1 MERSLE
7 MAQTKLAALLCAA
20 LMLSGCH
27 MMSWRA
33 VPIDAS
39 RTGVVPATA
48 SNVDEAMGTMQEST
62 YTAPNGKVFD
72 CGSVPAMAR
81 AMLDVQPE
89 MADLKQFVCRT
100 SRAMNK
106 NFPESELSNFIV
118 DRLMTTAEEAT
129 GRKVDIGI
137 TNFGGIRV
145 DLPEGDIVMDD
156 IVSMLPFKNYIS
168 YVTLSGE
175 DVQYLFDSMAGRRMQ
190 VIGGARV
197 VMSEGRIKSLEIGG
211 EPLDPARTYG
221 VATVDFLLDGGDS
234 VFVARNAKELIITD
248 VLARDAVLPYAI
260 ELGRKGEPLEYH
272 TDGRVVVE
280 GDPFVK

>member
-1 MERSLE
+1 

-27 MMSWRA
+27 CMSWRS

-39 RTGVVPATA
+39 RTGVTPSTA
-48 SNVDEAMGTMQEST
+48 SNVAEAMGTVQDGT

-72 CGSVPAMAR
+72 CGSTPAMAR
-81 AMLDVQPE
+81 VMLDVQPE
-89 MADLKQFVCRT
+89 MADLKAYVCRT
-100 SRAMNK
+100 TRAMHK

-118 DRLMTTAEEAT
+118 DRLMATAEEVT
-129 GRKVDIGI
+129 GRKIDLGI
-137 TNFGGIRV
+137 ANFGGIRV

-156 IVSMLPFKNYIS
+156 IVSMLPFKNYVT
-168 YVTLSGE
+168 YVALSGE
-175 DVQYLFDSMAGRRMQ
+175 DVQYLFDFMARKKMQ
-190 VIGGARV
+190 AIGGAKV
-197 VMSEGRIKSLEIGG
+197 VVNEGKVKSLEIGG
-211 EPLDPARTYG
+211 EPVDPSRTYG
-221 VATVDFLLDGGDS
+221 VATIDFLLDGGDS
-234 VFVARNAKELIITD
+234 LYVARNAKELLITD
-248 VLARDAVLPYAI
+248 VLMRDTVLPYAL

>member
-1 MERSLE
+1 M
-7 MAQTKLAALLCAA
+7 
-20 LMLSGCH
+20 MLSGCH
-27 MMSWRA
+27 MMVWRS
-33 VPIDAS
+33 VPIDGS
-39 RTGVVPATA
+39 RTGVVPSTA
-48 SNVDEAMGTMQEST
+48 SNIDETMGTMQDGV

-72 CGSVPAMAR
+72 CGSTPAMAR

-89 MADLKQFVCRT
+89 MAYLKQFVCKT
-100 SRAMNK
+100 SAPMNK

-118 DRLMTTAEEAT
+118 DRLMTKAEEVT

-156 IVSMLPFKNYIS
+156 IVSMLPFKNYIT
-168 YVTLSGE
+168 YVALSGE
-175 DVQYLFDSMAGRRMQ
+175 DVQYLFDAMARKRMQ

-197 VMSEGRIKSLEIGG
+197 VLNEGRIQSLEVGG
-211 EPLDPARTYG
+211 EPIDPSRTYG

-234 VFVARNAKELIITD
+234 LYVARNAKELIITE
-248 VLARDAVLPYAI
+248 VLMRDSVLPYAI
-260 ELGRKGEPLEYH
+260 ELGQKGEPLEYH

>member
-1 MERSLE
+1 
-7 MAQTKLAALLCAA
+7 MAQAKLAALLLCAA
-20 LMLSGCH
+20 LMLGGCH
-27 MMSWRA
+27 SMSWRS

-48 SNVDEAMGTMQEST
+48 SNVDEAMGTMQDGT
-62 YTAPNGKVFD
+62 YTAPNGRVFD
-72 CGSVPAMAR
+72 CGSVPAMAG
-81 AMLDVQPE
+81 AILKVQPQ

-106 NFPESELSNFIV
+106 NYPESELSNFIV
-118 DRLMTTAEEAT
+118 DRLMATAEEAT

-156 IVSMLPFKNYIS
+156 IVSMLPFKNYVS
-168 YVTLSGE
+168 FVALSGE
-175 DVQYLFDSMAGRRMQ
+175 DVRILFEAMARKRMQ

-197 VMSEGRIKSLEIGG
+197 VVNGKELKSLEVGG
-211 EPLDPARTYG
+211 EPVDPARTYG

-234 VFVARNAKELIITD
+234 VYVARNAKDLIITD
-248 VLARDAVLPYAI
+248 VLMRDAVLPYAI

>member
-1 MERSLE
+1 ME
-7 MAQTKLAALLCAA
+7 MAQAKLTVLLCAA
-20 LMLSGCH
+20 LTLSGCYG
-27 MMSWRA
+27 MSWRS
-33 VPIDAS
+33 VPMDGS
-39 RTGVVPATA
+39 RTGVVPSTA
-48 SNVDEAMGTMQEST
+48 SNVAETMGTVHDGT
-62 YTAPNGKVFD
+62 YTAPNGKVFE
-72 CGSVPAMAR
+72 CGSTPAMAR

-89 MADLKQFVCRT
+89 MADLKAYVCRT
-100 SRAMNK
+100 TRAMNK

-118 DRLMTTAEEAT
+118 DRLMATAEEAT
-129 GRKVDIGI
+129 GRKIDLGI

-156 IVSMLPFKNYIS
+156 IVSMLPFKNHIT
-168 YVTLSGE
+168 YVELAGE
-175 DVQYLFDSMAGRRMQ
+175 DVQYLFDFMARKHMQ

-197 VMSEGRIKSLEIGG
+197 VVNEGKVTSLEIGG
-211 EPLDPARTYG
+211 EPIDPARTYG

-234 VFVARNAKELIITD
+234 LYVARNAKDLIITD
-248 VLARDAVLPYAI
+248 VLMRDAVLPYAM